1 MFDMKCPQCQTIPE
15 SLKVKLLSDRF
26 NPAFCQGCGAKY
38 YVSRALSGFVFHGI
52 VGSGIIFILLLL
64 GFSELRWLGL
74 ALVLVGVVLAWVVSA
89 MIESKFFDSKILTKE
104 MQAKDRR
111 FQNWLRIIV
120 LSIIIA
126 LSVMVLI

>member
-38 YVSRALSGFVFHGI
+38 YVSRALSGFFFHGI
-52 VGSGIIFILLLL
+52 VGLLLLL

-74 ALVLVGVVLAWVVSA
+74 ALVIVGVVLAWVVSA